1 MLSDIYCKET
11 YGLFETSIVQQTAFW
26 SEVKKKLGIE
36 SIAID
41 FKCQKEYLKQE
52 KVVPHDVQSDVLLV
66 IQRLDSNH
74 CIAYVP
80 YGPELSPQQEYQGRF
95 LEELSESLRPFLPKG
110 CIMIRYDLCWE
121 SLWAKDKSFYNENG
135 EWNGP
140 PEKKSQELRFNIN
153 TQFWNLFKAQTN
165 ILPSNTLY
173 LNLKPSTEDILEQ
186 MKPKTRYNIGLS
198 KRKGVEVRHA
208 GIDELD
214 VWYELYKET
223 AIRNGIYLHDVN
235 YFKAVLNT
243 RASNTLSDA
252 EVSLMIAGKEQI
264 PLAAMFLVMSGQRA
278 SYLYGASSSANKP
291 FMGSYALQWEAIQYA
306 KFNGC
311 TQYDMF
317 GVSPASDNS
326 HPMYGLYRFK
336 SGFGGQMIH
345 RMGCWDYPFDS
356 GKYAC
361 FASLETQSQSYRVR

>member
-1 MLSDIYCKET
+1 MLTDIYCKDT

-41 FKCQKEYLKQE
+41 FKCQKEYLKQDQN
-52 KVVPHDVQSDVLLV
+52 VPHDIQSDVLLV
-66 IQRLDSNH
+66 IQRLDRNH

-80 YGPELSPQQEYQGRF
+80 YGPELSPQQEFQGRL

-121 SLWAKDKSFYNENG
+121 SLWAKDKSYYNEKG

-140 PEKKSQELRFNIN
+140 PDKKSQELRFNFN
-153 TQFWNLFKAQTN
+153 TQYWNLFKAQTN

-173 LNLKPSTEDILEQ
+173 LNLKPSTEDILGQ

-223 AIRNGIYLHDVN
+223 AIRNGIYLH
-235 YFKAVLNT
+235 
-243 RASNTLSDA
+243 
-252 EVSLMIAGKEQI
+252 
-264 PLAAMFLVMSGQRA
+264 
-278 SYLYGASSSANKP
+278 
-291 FMGSYALQWEAIQYA
+291 
-306 KFNGC
+306 
-311 TQYDMF
+311 
-317 GVSPASDNS
+317 
-326 HPMYGLYRFK
+326 
-336 SGFGGQMIH
+336 
-345 RMGCWDYPFDS
+345 
-356 GKYAC
+356 
-361 FASLETQSQSYRVR
+361 